1 MHFVPLNFTDPGF
14 NPAHK
19 ADFQLLIILN
29 QQTFNYAVRHPATQ
43 RLVRLSTGNQLSELF
58 EPQNHSGL
66 FTSSY
71 QKIIVAV
78 ETNSFCLIPDT
89 VFTPESLLDFA
100 AFLSVKEADVILT
113 DQIENGQNT
122 VIFTFPEDLT
132 QKIATQFGTTKIQ
145 FAPKSWI
152 KTVVDAKLSGQN
164 LHLFLDE
171 NYLQLLFSDQENI
184 RFYNQFSCSTVDEI
198 VYYTALV
205 TQQLELKPEETT
217 LIICGRAEAGS
228 EQLLRLDEFFKAV
241 TLFASPEFKQQNTL
255 QQHQVVDF
263 LSLS

>member
-29 QQTFNYAVRHPATQ
+29 QRTFSYAVRHPATQ
-43 RLVRLSTGNQLSELF
+43 KLVRLSTGNQLNEVF
-58 EPQNHSGL
+58 EAQSHSGL

-71 QKIIVAV
+71 QKIVIAV
-78 ETNSFCLIPDT
+78 ETDSFCLIPDA
-89 VFTPESLLDFA
+89 VFTHENLMDFA
-100 AFLSVKEADVILT
+100 AFLLVKEADVILT
-113 DQIENGQNT
+113 DQIENGQNR
-122 VIFTFPEDLT
+122 VIFTFSEELIR
-132 QKIATQFGTTKIQ
+132 KIEAQFKTTEIK
-145 FAPKSWI
+145 FAAKSWI
-152 KTVVDAKLSGQN
+152 KTVIQAKLPGQN
-164 LHLFLDE
+164 LYLFLAE
-171 NYLQLLFSDQENI
+171 NQLQLLFPEQENI
-184 RFYNQFSCSTVDEI
+184 RFYNQFTCSTTDEL

-205 TQQLELKPEETT
+205 AEQLKLKPEETT
-217 LIICGRAEAGS
+217 LIICGRVEADS

>member
-1 MHFVPLNFTDPGF
+1 MHFVPINFFDPNF
-14 NPAHK
+14 NPEYT
-19 ADFQLLIILN
+19 ADYQLIIILDSEK
-29 QQTFNYAVRHPATQ
+29 FSYAVRHSITN
-43 RLVRLSTGNQLSELF
+43 RLVRVSTDNMLNELF
-58 EPQNHSGL
+58 DPQYHAGV
-66 FTSSY
+66 FTSNY
-71 QKIIVAV
+71 QKIIVAAQ
-78 ETNSFCLIPDT
+78 TKSFCLIPDA
-89 VFTPESLLDFA
+89 VFTHENLPDFA

-132 QKIATQFGTTKIQ
+132 QKIATQFGTIKIQ

-184 RFYNQFSCSTVDEI
+184 RFYNQFSCSTADEI

-241 TLFASPEFKQQNTL
+241 VLFASPEFKQQDSL